1 MPHSVSPEADSSN
14 AAAEETMVDAPAP
27 VNDGVGQGTDDDI
40 TMAETNV
47 IPAAANGEDKK
58 DVKLEDLFADV
69 ESDDEFPSSRPLK
82 DEFSSSP
89 AAAASPM

>member
-1 MPHSVSPEADSSN
+1 MPHSVSPEADGSN
-14 AAAEETMVDAPAP
+14 AIAEEPMVDAPA
-27 VNDGVGQGTDDDI
+27 NDQGTDDDV
-40 TMAETNV
+40 TMGETNAL
-47 IPAAANGEDKK
+47 PAATDGEDKK

-69 ESDDEFPSSRPLK
+69 ESDDEFPSSRPVK